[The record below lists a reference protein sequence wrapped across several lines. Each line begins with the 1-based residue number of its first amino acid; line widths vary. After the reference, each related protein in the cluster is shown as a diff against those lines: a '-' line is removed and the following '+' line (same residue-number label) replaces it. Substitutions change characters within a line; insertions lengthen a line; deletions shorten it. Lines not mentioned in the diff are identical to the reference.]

1 MALKKKNR
9 TVDQQAKVE
18 LKKAQRREAKGTYYK
33 EVRNSLKSNK
43 DSNNFK
49 LVYKGKAMR
58 LIGGI
63 AYTKY
68 SRFFQN
74 GILKLVT
81 DYVGR

>member
-18 LKKAQRREAKGTYYK
+18 LKKKLKREAKGTYYK
-33 EVRNSLKSNK
+33 EVRNSAKSAK
-43 DSNNFK
+43 DANNFK

-68 SRFFQN
+68 SRFFQE

-81 DYVGR
+81 DYVGK

>member
-9 TVDQQAKVE
+9 TLDQQAKVE
-18 LKKAQRREAKGTYYK
+18 VRKKLKREAKGTYYK
-33 EVRNSLKSNK
+33 EVRNSAKSTK

-68 SRFFQN
+68 SMFFQH

>member
-1 MALKKKNR
+1 MALKKKNKSIAQKALAR
-9 TVDQQAKVE
+9 EQRDLKV
-18 LKKAQRREAKGTYYK
+18 KRVGTYYK
-33 EVRNSLKSNK
+33 EVRNSVKSNK

-81 DYVGR
+81 DYVGK

>member
-9 TVDQQAKVE
+9 TAEQQAKVE
-18 LKKAQRREAKGTYYK
+18 LRKSQRRDAKGTYYK
-33 EVRNSLKSNK
+33 EVRNSVKSVK

-49 LVYKGKAMR
+49 LVFKGKAMR

-68 SRFFQN
+68 SKFFQN